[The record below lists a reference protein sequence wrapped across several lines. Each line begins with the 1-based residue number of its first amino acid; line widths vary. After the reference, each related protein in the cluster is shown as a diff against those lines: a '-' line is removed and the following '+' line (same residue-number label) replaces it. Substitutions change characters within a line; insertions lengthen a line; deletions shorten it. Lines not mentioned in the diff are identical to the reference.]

1 MNFNNNN
8 NNRKPENEI
17 GRVEAIKH
25 TEWLLIG
32 FFLFYAVIRKQI
44 NIIEFLFFIT
54 GTQFP
59 DILEAILFKLDFR
72 PEGRRL
78 YTHSF
83 LFPILLAILFF
94 IYFQHD
100 TAYYLFTVA
109 YFGHLTLD
117 MFAGGDPV
125 YFFSPIF
132 PKFKLIIIN
141 KEKRLKIGDYVYKK
155 LGYLWENGTNGDL
168 AWFWILQFFGSIL
181 GAVSFC
187 IYLLSLKT

>member
-1 MNFNNNN
+1 MNFTSNN

-44 NIIEFLFFIT
+44 NIIDFLFFIT

-72 PEGRRL
+72 PESRRL

-83 LFPILLAILFF
+83 LFPIFLLIVFFLFLR
-94 IYFQHD
+94 QD
-100 TAYYLFTVA
+100 TAYYLFMIA

-117 MFAGGDPV
+117 LFAGGDPV
-125 YFFSPIF
+125 YFLSPIL
-132 PKFKLIIIN
+132 PQFKLVIIN
-141 KEKRLKIGDYVYKK
+141 KEKRLKIGDYVYQK

-168 AWFWILQFFGSIL
+168 AWFWILQFFASIL
-181 GAVSFC
+181 AAISFC
-187 IYLLSLKT
+187 IYLLALKP

>member
-1 MNFNNNN
+1 MNLTN

-32 FFLFYAVIRKQI
+32 FFLFYALIKKQI
-44 NIIEFLFFIT
+44 DIIDFIFFIV

-72 PEGRRL
+72 PESRRL

-83 LFPILLAILFF
+83 LFPIFLLVLFF
-94 IYFQHD
+94 LFWQQD
-100 TAYYLFTVA
+100 TAYYLFMIA

-117 MFAGGDPV
+117 LFAGGDPV
-125 YFFSPIF
+125 YFFSPIL
-132 PKFKLIIIN
+132 PQFKLVIVN
-141 KEKRLKIGDYVYKK
+141 KEKRLKIGDYVYQK

-168 AWFWILQFFGSIL
+168 AWFWILQFFASIL
-181 GAVSFC
+181 AAVSFC
-187 IYLLSLKT
+187 IYLIVIRS